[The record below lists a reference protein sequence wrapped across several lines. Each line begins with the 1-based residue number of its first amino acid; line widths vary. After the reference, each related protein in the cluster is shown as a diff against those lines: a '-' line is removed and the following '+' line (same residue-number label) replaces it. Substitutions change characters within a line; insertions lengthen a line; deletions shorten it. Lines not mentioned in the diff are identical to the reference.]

1 MKILKDDVSIEENT
15 VIVLGSFDGI
25 HIGHRKLIETAIEIG
40 QMMRMQSMVYTFS
53 NHPLSIINSH
63 RTPKLL
69 MSNKVKI
76 DYLEKL
82 GVDLLALIEFN
93 RKFME
98 ISPEDFIRLLTE
110 KYGAKHIIVGYNY
123 RFGYKNLG
131 DVELLRSMQ
140 ENLGFELH
148 VVEPV
153 KVGDTPVSSTLIRGL
168 IDEGE
173 IVSANEFLGHSFF
186 IDGKVIRGKQ
196 IGRTIGFPTINIDY
210 NIKNLVPR
218 GGVYYTVAEIQGEYF
233 KGITNVGYNPTVNG
247 NKLSIETHLLDFNKD
262 IYDQYFKLHFI
273 DRIRDEKKFANIEL
287 LKMQIQK
294 DKEFVE
300 QQIMWF

>member
-1 MKILKDDVSIEENT
+1 MKLLKDDGRIQEDT

-40 QMMRMQSMVYTFS
+40 QMLGIQSMVYTFG
-53 NHPLSIINSH
+53 NHPLSVINSH
-63 RTPKLL
+63 RTPKLI

-76 DYLEKL
+76 EYFEKL
-82 GVDLLALIEFN
+82 GVDLLALTQFN
-93 RKFME
+93 SEFME
-98 ISPEDFIRLLTE
+98 WSPEEFIRLLTE

-131 DVELLRSMQ
+131 DVELLKSMQ
-140 ENLGFELH
+140 KNLGFELH
-148 VVEPV
+148 VVNPV
-153 KVGDTPVSSTLIRGL
+153 KIGDTPVSSTLIRGL
-168 IDEGE
+168 IIEGQ
-173 IVSANEFLGHSFF
+173 IATANKFLGHSFVM
-186 IDGKVIRGKQ
+186 DGIVIRGKQ

-218 GGVYYTVAEIQGEYF
+218 GGVYYTVAEIEGQYF

-247 NKLSIETHLLDFNKD
+247 NKLSIETHLLDFDKD
-262 IYDQYFKLHFI
+262 VYDNYFKLHFI
-273 DRIRDEKKFANIEL
+273 DRIRDEKKFKNIEL
-287 LKMQIQK
+287 LKRQIQK

>member
-1 MKILKDDVSIEENT
+1 MKILKDDVGIHENT

-40 QMMRMQSMVYTFS
+40 QMSRMKSMVYTFA
-53 NHPLSIINSH
+53 NHPLSVINSH

-76 DYLEKL
+76 EYFEKL
-82 GVDLLALIEFN
+82 GVDILALIEFN
-93 RKFME
+93 KEFME
-98 ISPEDFIRLLTE
+98 ISPEDFIKLLTE

-153 KVGDTPVSSTLIRGL
+153 KLGGTPVSSTFIRGL
-168 IDEGE
+168 IIEGE
-173 IVSANEFLGHSFF
+173 ISVANEFLGHSFV
-186 IDGKVIRGKQ
+186 IDGKIIRGKQ
-196 IGRTIGFPTINIDY
+196 IGRTIGFPTINLDY
-210 NIKNLVPR
+210 NLENLVPR
-218 GGVYYTVAEIQGEYF
+218 GGVYYTVAEIEGEYF

-247 NKLSIETHLLDFNKD
+247 NKLSIETYLLDFNKD
-262 IYDQYFKLHFI
+262 VYDYYFKLHFI
-273 DRIRDEKKFANIEL
+273 ERIRDEKKFENIEL
-287 LKMQIQK
+287 LKKQIQR
-294 DKEFVE
+294 DKEYVE
-300 QQIMWF
+300 QQVMWF

>member
-1 MKILKDDVSIEENT
+1 MKILKDDVRIQEDT

-25 HIGHRKLIETAIEIG
+25 HIGHRKLIETAIEIA
-40 QMMRMQSMVYTFS
+40 RMLGIKSMVYTFG
-53 NHPLSIINSH
+53 NHPLSVINSH

-69 MSNKVKI
+69 MSNNVKI
-76 DYLEKL
+76 EYIKKL
-82 GVDLLALIEFN
+82 GVDLVTLIEFN
-93 RKFME
+93 REFME
-98 ISPEDFIRLLTE
+98 MSPEGFVRHLTE

-131 DVELLRSMQ
+131 DAELLRSLQ
-140 ENLGFELH
+140 KDLGFELH

-153 KVGDTPVSSTLIRGL
+153 KIGDTPVSSTLIRGL

-173 IVSANEFLGHSFF
+173 IVAANEFLGHSFV

-210 NIKNLVPR
+210 NVDNLVPR

-247 NKLSIETHLLDFNKD
+247 NKLSIETHLLNFNED
-262 IYDQYFKLHFI
+262 VYDQYFKLHFI
-273 DRIRDEKKFANIEL
+273 DRIRDEKKFKNIEL
-287 LKMQIQK
+287 LKKQIQK